1 MQNNIIHL
9 DNNVDDELELLS
21 VVRNLLIVKS

>member
-1 MQNNIIHL
+1 MQNNIIDL
-9 DNNVDDELELLS
+9 DNNMDDELKLLS